1 MRVIHV
7 LRKPLSEGSV
17 AANVLK
23 HGTGAIHIDAC
34 RVSFTST
41 WDEQDSKGKN
51 QHAAFG
57 TPPLTG
63 NAVYGDYSMRTRLDY
78 NPPGRWPANL
88 ILQHLDGCRLV
99 GSTGVKSDGH
109 YPASRPSGSDVSGPS
124 GHTGQDG
131 LVESYTKGEAVPVWD
146 CAPGCP
152 VAGLDVLHSQDPATR
167 KGRAGKHGLGDNPTF
182 FGLKETGD
190 HYGDVGGASR
200 FFKQIGG
207 DDGPG
212 EDGSG
217 SPC

>member
-34 RVSFTST
+34 RVSFASPG
-41 WDEQDSKGKN
+41 DEQDNKGKN

-57 TPPLTG
+57 TPPVTG
-63 NAVYGDYSMRTRLDY
+63 NMVYGGYSMVSPKDY
-78 NPPGRWPANL
+78 NAPGRWPANL
-88 ILQHLDGCRLV
+88 ILQHLDGCRCV

-152 VAGLDVLHSQDPATR
+152 VAGLDDHSGLRRFSGLYPSASQGTGQGVAYGGTR
-167 KGRAGKHGLGDNPTF
+167 PQGALYD
-182 FGLKETGD
+182 
-190 HYGDVGGASR
+190 DVGGASR
-200 FFKQIGG
+200 FFKQVGG
-207 DDGPG
+207 DDG
-212 EDGSG
+212 SG
-217 SPC
+217 SSC